1 MGVKNVGGR
10 GISLQQSGHRISS
23 VCECLCLWVPCDWRH
38 RSRNARCLLSSVIN
52 LTETIS
58 QNVMNS
64 MCQSYLALKKKKMG
78 FLEHTIVIYPLWII
92 YILFVCFY
100 NEDSFHT
107 QILNSQM
114 DIYLLTVCYNSCFIN
129 LHFQPFF
136 PVSYSMGI
144 TEAGKQINF
153 FWPLTPRNFLLII
166 RYT

>member
-64 MCQSYLALKKKKMG
+64 MCQSYLALKKKDGIFRTHNSDIPTVDYIHFVCLFLKLG
-78 FLEHTIVIYPLWII
+78 FLP
-92 YILFVCFY
+92 YIDFKQSNGHLPINCLLQLLLYKSTLSAIF
-100 NEDSFHT
+100 SS
-107 QILNSQM
+107 IL
-114 DIYLLTVCYNSCFIN
+114 
-129 LHFQPFF
+129 LHGN
-136 PVSYSMGI
+136 Y
-144 TEAGKQINF
+144 
-153 FWPLTPRNFLLII
+153 
-166 RYT
+166 